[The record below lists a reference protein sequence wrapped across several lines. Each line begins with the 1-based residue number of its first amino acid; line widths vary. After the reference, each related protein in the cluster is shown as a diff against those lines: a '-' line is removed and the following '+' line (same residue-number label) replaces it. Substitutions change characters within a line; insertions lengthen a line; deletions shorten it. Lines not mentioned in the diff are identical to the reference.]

1 MHVTDRLR
9 ALGGVPRLGLAVV
22 PGGLGL
28 AVPGRSWGVPTA
40 DPAALLTALEAEFTP
55 RWTWWSAASALGPAG
70 PAGPAGPVQL
80 ARCHDLA
87 AVHRV
92 LDGGTRE
99 DPGAVWAAARGL
111 PAPPPPSRR
120 PAAAHGT
127 GLLDL
132 DGAADA
138 GTPVLADGTLAPAWA
153 DGRVF
158 DTDDPDPAERLE
170 RAGRWA
176 ALALDVAAAQTAR
189 LAALPDRR
197 AEPAG
202 PPLPVQTGYA
212 ESAAAALAVELSRT
226 GLPLDRSTAEAIVGA
241 AVGPRPA
248 DEAAER
254 LARTARD
261 DLVRRHLGP
270 GGASVDLRNPAHVLT
285 ALRGLGFDL
294 PDTRAHRLE
303 RLREAHPA
311 VAALLV
317 WRKAERLATTYG
329 YPWLNEHVGADGR
342 LRGAWSAADAAAGR
356 MTAQAGLHNLPAE
369 LRPAV
374 AAEPGHVLV
383 RADLGQVE
391 PRVLAAVSGDP
402 GLVAATREED
412 LYAPVAAALG
422 ADRPT
427 AKVAVLA
434 AMYGQTSGAAGEALR
449 RMERAYPRALAY
461 LRAAEEAGRQ
471 GRDVRTY
478 GGRLVRISDLAPA
491 DPGAATAARGRFARN
506 AVVQGA
512 AAELFK
518 AWAAT
523 VRAGLA
529 GTGGRIV
536 LCLHDELLLH
546 VPGPDAHRAAE
557 LLRVA
562 LQQTATRWASG
573 SGVRFVADV
582 AVVRRWSEAK

>member
-1 MHVTDRLR
+1 MDVRDEIR
-9 ALGGVPRLGLAVV
+9 AVGEVPELGLVVV

-28 AVPGRSWGVPTA
+28 AVPGHRWAVPSA
-40 DPAALLTALEAEFTP
+40 EPAEVLAALEREFAP
-55 RWTWWSAASALGPAG
+55 RWVWWSAAATVGTLGP
-70 PAGPAGPVQL
+70 VHL

-92 LDGGTRE
+92 LEGGWRE
-99 DPGAVWAAARGL
+99 DPAAVWAGAHGRT
-111 PAPPPPSRR
+111 APPPPSRR
-120 PAAAHGT
+120 PAASHGT

-132 DGAADA
+132 DGAATADEPVTDA
-138 GTPVLADGTLAPAWA
+138 GQLAPTWA
-153 DGRVF
+153 DGRAF
-158 DTDDPDPAERLE
+158 DVEEPERLD
-170 RAGRWA
+170 RAARWA
-176 ALALDVAAAQTAR
+176 GLALVAAAAQSRR
-189 LAALPDRR
+189 LAELPDRR
-197 AEPAG
+197 ATASG
-202 PPLPVQTGYA
+202 PPLPVQTGFA
-212 ESAAAALAVELSRT
+212 ESAAALLAVELSRT
-226 GLPLDRSTAEAIVGA
+226 GLPLDRTTAEQIVAA
-241 AVGPRPA
+241 AVGPRPTSP
-248 DEAAER
+248 AEELR
-254 LARTARD
+254 SRSARD
-261 DLVRRHLGP
+261 APVRDLLGP
-270 GGASVDLRNPAHVLT
+270 VDLRNPAQVLS

-311 VAALLV
+311 IAALLL
-317 WRKAERLATTYG
+317 WRKAERLDTTYG
-329 YPWLNEHVGADGR
+329 YRWIDEHVGADGR
-342 LRGAWSAADAAAGR
+342 LRGAWSSADAAAGR

-374 AAEPGHVLV
+374 AAEPGCGLV

-402 GLVAATREED
+402 GLVAATREDD

-427 AKVAVLA
+427 AKIAVLA

-461 LRAAEEAGRQ
+461 LRAAEEAGRE

-491 DPGAATAARGRFARN
+491 EPGAATAARGRFARN

-529 GTGGRIV
+529 GTSGRIV

-546 VPGPDAHRAAE
+546 VPEGDADRAAE
-557 LLRVA
+557 LLGGA
-562 LQQTATRWASG
+562 LDQTANRWAAG
-573 SGVRFVADV
+573 SGVRFVAEV
-582 AVVRRWSEAK
+582 SVVRRWSEVK

>member
-1 MHVTDRLR
+1 MHVAEQQVVDRLR
-9 ALGGVPRLGLAVV
+9 PLGRVPRLGLAVV
-22 PGGLGL
+22 PGGIGL
-28 AVPGRSWGVPTA
+28 AVPGQGWAVPTT
-40 DPAALLTALEAEFTP
+40 DPAGLLTALDVEFAP
-55 RWTWWSAASALGPAG
+55 RWTWWSAAAVLGHLP
-70 PAGPAGPVQL
+70 PVHL

-92 LDGGTRE
+92 LDGGSRE

-111 PAPPPPSRR
+111 PVPSPPSRR

-132 DGAADA
+132 DGAADS
-138 GTPVLADGTLAPAWA
+138 GEPVAADGSLAPAWA
-153 DGRVF
+153 DGRAF
-158 DTDDPDPAERLE
+158 DTDPAERLE

-176 ALALDVAAAQTAR
+176 ALALDVADTQDAR
-189 LAALPDRR
+189 LTALPDRR
-197 AEPAG
+197 PEPAG

-226 GLPLDRSTAEAIVGA
+226 GLPLDRATAEEIVRT

-248 DEAAER
+248 DAAAER
-254 LARTARD
+254 GARAARD

-270 GGASVDLRNPAHVLT
+270 GGATVDLRNPAHVLA

-329 YPWLNEHVGADGR
+329 YPWLDEHVGTDGR
-342 LRGAWSAADAAAGR
+342 LRGAWSSADAAAGR

-402 GLVAATREED
+402 GLVAATRDED

-461 LRAAEEAGRQ
+461 LRAAEEAGRE

-491 DPGAATAARGRFARN
+491 EPGAATAARGRFARN

-529 GTGGRIV
+529 GSGGRVV

-546 VPGPDAHRAAE
+546 VPEPAAHRAAG
-557 LLRVA
+557 LLESA
-562 LQQTATRWASG
+562 LQQTATRWAAG

-582 AVVRRWSEAK
+582 SVVRRWSEAK

>member
-1 MHVTDRLR
+1 MPVLDHPVLR
-9 ALGGVPRLGLAVV
+9 ALRGLPAVPRLGLAVV
-22 PGGLGL
+22 PGGVGL
-28 AVPGRSWGVPTA
+28 AVPQGRWGVPTD
-40 DPAALLTALEAEFTP
+40 DPAGLLGALESEFAP
-55 RWTWWSAASALGPAG
+55 RWTWWSAASTLGRTA
-70 PAGPAGPVQL
+70 PVHL

-92 LDGGTRE
+92 VEGGHRE
-99 DPGAVWAAARGL
+99 DPGAVWAAAQGL
-111 PAPPPPSRR
+111 PLPPPLSRR

-132 DGAADA
+132 DGASDA
-138 GTPVLADGTLAPAWA
+138 GDPVAQDGTMAPAWA
-153 DGRVF
+153 DGRAF
-158 DTDDPDPAERLE
+158 DTDSGERLD
-170 RAGRWA
+170 RAARWA
-176 ALALDVAAAQTAR
+176 ALALEVAAAQDAR

-197 AEPAG
+197 AAPAG

-226 GLPLDRSTAEAIVGA
+226 GLPLDRTTAEEIVGA

-254 LARTARD
+254 RARAARD
-261 DLVRRHLGP
+261 SLVREHLGP
-270 GGASVDLRNPAHVLT
+270 GGEGVDLRNPAQVLA
-285 ALRGLGFDL
+285 ALRGLGFDV

-303 RLREAHPA
+303 RLRDAHPA
-311 VAALLV
+311 VAALLL

-329 YPWLNEHVGADGR
+329 YPWLDEHVGSDGR
-342 LRGAWSAADAAAGR
+342 LRGAWSSADAAAGR

-402 GLVAATREED
+402 GLVAATRDAD

-427 AKVAVLA
+427 AKIAVLA

-461 LRAAEEAGRQ
+461 LRAAEDAGRE

-491 DPGAATAARGRFARN
+491 EPGAATAARGRFARN

-546 VPGPDAHRAAE
+546 VLEPDADRSAA
-557 LLRVA
+557 LLESA
-562 LQQTATRWASG
+562 LQQTASRWASG

-582 AVVRRWSEAK
+582 SVVRRWSEAK

>member
-1 MHVTDRLR
+1 MPVLDHPVLSALR
-9 ALGGVPRLGLAVV
+9 GLPAVPRLGLAVV
-22 PGGLGL
+22 PGGVGL
-28 AVPGRSWGVPTA
+28 AVPQGNWGVPTD
-40 DPAALLTALEAEFTP
+40 DPAGLLRALEVEFAP
-55 RWTWWSAASALGPAG
+55 RWTWWSAASALGRIP
-70 PAGPAGPVQL
+70 PVHL

-92 LDGGTRE
+92 VEGGHRE
-99 DPGAVWAAARGL
+99 DPGAVWAAAQGL
-111 PAPPPPSRR
+111 PAPAPPSRR

-138 GTPVLADGTLAPAWA
+138 GDPVAPDGTLAPAWA
-153 DGRVF
+153 DGRAF
-158 DTDDPDPAERLE
+158 DTDTGERLS

-176 ALALDVAAAQTAR
+176 ALALDVADAQDAR

-202 PPLPVQTGYA
+202 PPLPVQTGFA

-226 GLPLDRSTAEAIVGA
+226 GLPLDRATAEEIVGA

-248 DEAAER
+248 DAAAER
-254 LARTARD
+254 QARADRD
-261 DLVRRHLGP
+261 ALVREHLGP
-270 GGASVDLRNPAHVLT
+270 GGATVDLRNPAHVLA
-285 ALRGLGFDL
+285 ALRGLGFDV

-329 YPWLNEHVGADGR
+329 YPWLDEHVGSDGR
-342 LRGAWSAADAAAGR
+342 LRGAWSSADAAAGR

-391 PRVLAAVSGDP
+391 PRVLAAVSRDP
-402 GLVAATREED
+402 GLVAATRDED

-427 AKVAVLA
+427 AKIAVLA

-461 LRAAEEAGRQ
+461 LRAAEEAGRE

-491 DPGAATAARGRFARN
+491 EPGAATAARGRFARN

-529 GTGGRIV
+529 GTDGRIV

-546 VPGPDAHRAAE
+546 VPEPDADRAAA
-557 LLRVA
+557 LLESA
-562 LQQTATRWASG
+562 LQQTASRWASG

-582 AVVRRWSEAK
+582 SVVRRWSEAK

>member
-1 MHVTDRLR
+1 MTVLGDLR
-9 ALGGVPRLGLAVV
+9 ALPAVPELGLVVV

-28 AVPGRSWGVPTA
+28 AIPGRSWPVPTA
-40 DPAALLTALEAEFTP
+40 EPATVLAALEAEFAP
-55 RWTWWSAASALGPAG
+55 RWTWWSAASAVGR
-70 PAGPAGPVQL
+70 AGPVHL

-87 AVHRV
+87 AVHR
-92 LDGGTRE
+92 LLEGGARE
-99 DPGAVWAAARGL
+99 DPGAVWAAAHGRT
-111 PAPPPPSRR
+111 PPPPPSHR
-120 PAAAHGT
+120 PAASHGT

-132 DGAADA
+132 DGAADDDAPLTDA
-138 GTPVLADGTLAPAWA
+138 GDLRPTWA
-153 DGRVF
+153 DGRALDV
-158 DTDDPDPAERLE
+158 DPPGRLD
-170 RAGRWA
+170 RAARWA
-176 ALALDVAAAQTAR
+176 ELALTVAAAQTSR
-189 LAALPDRR
+189 LAALPDHRVTPSG
-197 AEPAG
+197 PA
-202 PPLPVQTGYA
+202 LPVQTGFA
-212 ESAAAALAVELSRT
+212 ESAAALLAVELSRT
-226 GLPLDRSTAEAIVGA
+226 GLPLDRPTAERIVGA

-248 DEAAER
+248 TPAEEARYRAV
-254 LARTARD
+254 RD
-261 DLVRRHLGP
+261 APVHRHLGTI
-270 GGASVDLRNPAHVLT
+270 DLRNPAQVLA
-285 ALRGLGFDL
+285 ALRGLGFDV
-294 PDTRAHRLE
+294 PDTRAWRLE
-303 RLREAHPA
+303 GLREAHPG
-311 VAALLV
+311 VAALLT

-329 YPWLNEHVGADGR
+329 YRWLDEHVGPDGR
-342 LRGAWSAADAAAGR
+342 LRGAWAAADAAAGR

-374 AAEPGHVLV
+374 AAEPGAVLV

-402 GLVAATREED
+402 GLVAATRDDD

-427 AKVAVLA
+427 AKIAVLA

-461 LRAAEEAGRQ
+461 LRAAEEAGRE
-471 GRDVRTY
+471 GRDVHTY
-478 GGRLVRISDLAPA
+478 GGRRVRISDLGPA
-491 DPGAATAARGRFARN
+491 EPGAPTAARGRFARN

-529 GTGGRIV
+529 GTAGRIV

-546 VPGPDAHRAAE
+546 VPEADADRAAG
-557 LLRVA
+557 LLVSA
-562 LQQTATRWASG
+562 LEQTAGRWAAG

-582 AVVRRWSEAK
+582 SVVRRWSEAK

>member
-1 MHVTDRLR
+1 MHVVDQPLLTALR
-9 ALGGVPRLGLAVV
+9 GLPAVPRLGLAVV
-22 PGGLGL
+22 PGGVGL
-28 AVPGRSWGVPTA
+28 AVPQGHWGVPTD
-40 DPAALLTALEAEFTP
+40 DPAGLVYALEAEFAP
-55 RWTWWSAASALGPAG
+55 RWTWWSAASTLGRTA
-70 PAGPAGPVQL
+70 PVHL

-92 LDGGTRE
+92 VEGGHRE
-99 DPGAVWAAARGL
+99 DPGAVWAAAHGR
-111 PAPPPPSRR
+111 PVPPPPSRR
-120 PAAAHGT
+120 PAPTHGT

-132 DGAADA
+132 DGAGTADD
-138 GTPVLADGTLAPAWA
+138 PVTDGGLSPAWA
-153 DGRVF
+153 DGRAF
-158 DTDDPDPAERLE
+158 DPGETGTAERLD

-176 ALALDVAAAQTAR
+176 ALALDVADAQDAR

-197 AEPAG
+197 AEPTG
-202 PPLPVQTGYA
+202 PALPVQTGFA

-226 GLPLDRSTAEAIVGA
+226 GLPLDRATAEEIVGA
-241 AVGPRPA
+241 AVGPRPVDA
-248 DEAAER
+248 AAER
-254 LARTARD
+254 QARADRD
-261 DLVRRHLGP
+261 ALVREHLGP
-270 GGASVDLRNPAHVLT
+270 GGAGVDLRNPAHVLA

-303 RLREAHPA
+303 RLRDAHPA
-311 VAALLV
+311 VAALLL

-329 YPWLNEHVGADGR
+329 YPWLDEHVGPDGR
-342 LRGAWSAADAAAGR
+342 LRGAWSSADAAAGR

-391 PRVLAAVSGDP
+391 PRVLAAVSRDP
-402 GLVAATREED
+402 GLVAATRDED

-427 AKVAVLA
+427 AKIAVLA

-461 LRAAEEAGRQ
+461 LRAAEEAGKE

-478 GGRLVRISDLAPA
+478 GGRLVRISDLAPVE
-491 DPGAATAARGRFARN
+491 PGAATAARGRFARN

-529 GTGGRIV
+529 GTDGRIV

-546 VPGPDAHRAAE
+546 VPEPDADRAAA
-557 LLRVA
+557 LLDSA
-562 LQQTATRWASG
+562 LQQTAARWAAG

-582 AVVRRWSEAK
+582 SVVRRWSEAK

>member
-1 MHVTDRLR
+1 MRRLGTVP
-9 ALGGVPRLGLAVV
+9 ALGLVVV

-28 AVPGRSWGVPTA
+28 AVPGHRWAVATD
-40 DPAALLTALEAEFTP
+40 DPAGVLADLEAEFAP
-55 RWTWWSAASALGPAG
+55 RWTWWSAAGAAG
-70 PAGPAGPVQL
+70 RAGDVHL

-92 LDGGTRE
+92 LGGGARE
-99 DPGAVWAAARGL
+99 DPGAVWAAAHGL

-120 PAAAHGT
+120 PDAAHGT
-127 GLLDL
+127 ATLDL
-132 DGAADA
+132 DGAAAADEPVTGA
-138 GTPVLADGTLAPAWA
+138 GQVSPTWA
-153 DGRVF
+153 DGRAF
-158 DTDDPDPAERLE
+158 DVDPPQRLD
-170 RAGRWA
+170 RAARWA
-176 ALALDVAAAQTAR
+176 GLALDVAAAQSRA
-189 LAALPDRR
+189 LAALPDHRPQ
-197 AEPAG
+197 PAG

-212 ESAAAALAVELSRT
+212 ESAAALLAVELSRT
-226 GLPLDRSTAEAIVGA
+226 GLPLDRATAEAIVGA

-248 DEAAER
+248 TPAEERRARAARDEA
-254 LARTARD
+254 
-261 DLVRRHLGP
+261 VRRHLGDQH
-270 GGASVDLRNPAHVLT
+270 GDRHGDHRGDLDLRNPAQVLA
-285 ALRGLGFDL
+285 ALRGLGFDV

-303 RLREAHPA
+303 AFRDAHPA
-311 VAALLV
+311 VAALLL

-329 YPWLNEHVGADGR
+329 YSWLDEHVGRDGR
-342 LRGAWSAADAAAGR
+342 LRGGWSAADAAAGR

-391 PRVLAAVSGDP
+391 PRVLAVVSGDP
-402 GLVAATREED
+402 GLVAATHADD
-412 LYAPVAAALG
+412 LYAPVAAALA

-449 RMERAYPRALAY
+449 RMERAYPRALAH
-461 LRAAEEAGRQ
+461 LRAAEEAGRA

-478 GGRLVRISDLAPA
+478 GGRLVRVPAPA
-491 DPGAATAARGRFARN
+491 PGETGTATTARGRFARN

-529 GTGGRIV
+529 GSGGRIV

-546 VPGPDAHRAAE
+546 VPAAHAQRAAG
-557 LLRVA
+557 LLEVA
-562 LQQTATRWASG
+562 LTRTADRWAAG

-582 AVVRRWSEAK
+582 SVVQRWSEAK

>member
-1 MHVTDRLR
+1 MRAELR
-9 ALGGVPRLGLAVV
+9 TLGRVPDLGLVVV
-22 PGGLGL
+22 PGGVGL
-28 AVPGRSWGVPTA
+28 AVPGRRWAVPTDEPARVVA
-40 DPAALLTALEAEFTP
+40 DLEAEFSP
-55 RWTWWSAASALGPAG
+55 RWTWWSAASAVGGIA
-70 PAGPAGPVQL
+70 PVHL
-80 ARCHDLA
+80 ARCHDVA

-92 LDGGTRE
+92 VEGGWRE
-99 DPGAVWAAARGL
+99 DPAAAWAAAHGR

-132 DGAADA
+132 DGAASADD
-138 GTPVLADGTLAPAWA
+138 PVTDGQLSATWA
-153 DGRVF
+153 DGRAF
-158 DTDDPDPAERLE
+158 DVDPPERLE
-170 RAGRWA
+170 RAARWA
-176 ALALDVAAAQTAR
+176 ELALEVAAAQSRR

-197 AEPAG
+197 VTPAG

-212 ESAAAALAVELSRT
+212 ESAATLLALELSRT
-226 GLPLDRSTAEAIVGA
+226 GLPLDRATAERIVGA
-241 AVGPRPA
+241 AVGPRPRTPA
-248 DEAAER
+248 EEARARAER
-254 LARTARD
+254 D
-261 DLVRRHLGP
+261 EPVRRHLGT
-270 GGASVDLRNPAHVLT
+270 VDLRNPAQVLA
-285 ALRGLGFDL
+285 ALRGLGFDV

-303 RLREAHPA
+303 GFRDAHPG
-311 VAALLV
+311 VAALLQ

-329 YPWLNEHVGADGR
+329 YPWLDEHVGRDGR

-374 AAEPGHVLV
+374 AAEPGFALV

-391 PRVLAAVSGDP
+391 PRVLAAVSQDP
-402 GLVAATREED
+402 GLVAATHDDD
-412 LYAPVAAALG
+412 LYAPVAAALA

-449 RMERAYPRALAY
+449 RMERAYPRALTY
-461 LRAAEEAGRQ
+461 LRAAEEAGRE

-478 GGRLVRISDLAPA
+478 GGRLVRISDLPPA
-491 DPGAATAARGRFARN
+491 EEGTALTARGRFARN

-529 GTGGRIV
+529 GTAGRIV

-546 VPGPDAHRAAE
+546 VPVAEADRAAG
-557 LLRVA
+557 LLEVA
-562 LQQTATRWASG
+562 LAQTAGRWASG

-582 AVVRRWSEAK
+582 RVVQRWSEAK